1 MGISELLDDIRR
13 TFVLCVHGLIP
24 FRCRHSWLNI
34 NPVTYSRKIVDLYSK
49 IANFVFRKNMK
60 TRVNEFTKS
69 IKKSNMLCVV
79 VKME

>member
-1 MGISELLDDIRR
+1 MGISELLKDIRR
-13 TFVLCVHGLIP
+13 TFVPCFYGLLP
-24 FRCRHSWLNI
+24 FRCRHSRFNI